1 LGANQRGF
9 WKFLATG
16 HGYMNKIDTHRL
28 GSVFRGAFVGPA
40 SPESAP
46 SILYWGCSKGGLI
59 VRNVHKV
66 MGCVSAR
73 GGTTGG
79 LVLPGSRSQVSP
91 KSSQI
96 SLESGQGSA
105 KSGPSHPAS
114 VQIKPTSAPSQAKS
128 LPYVRVYIGV
138 RMHTY
143 VRRFTTSAYIRIRTC
158 AYVGVCVLC
167 VSITYA
173 RV

>member
-1 LGANQRGF
+1 MGANQRGF

-16 HGYMNKIDTHRL
+16 HGYMNKIGTHRL
-28 GSVFRGAFVGPA
+28 GSVFPGAFVGPA
-40 SPESAP
+40 WPESAP

-138 RMHTY
+138 RMHVGLRRPHIYVY
-143 VRRFTTSAYIRIRTC
+143 VRAHM
-158 AYVGVCVLC
+158 
-167 VSITYA
+167 
-173 RV
+173 